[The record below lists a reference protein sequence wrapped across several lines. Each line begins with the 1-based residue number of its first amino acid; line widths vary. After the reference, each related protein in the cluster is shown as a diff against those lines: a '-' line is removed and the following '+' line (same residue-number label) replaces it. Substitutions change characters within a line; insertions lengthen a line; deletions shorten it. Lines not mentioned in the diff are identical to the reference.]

1 VKAALKAASV
11 TLGLSVR
18 ARNAWITDFEIML
31 SSTISTSGPK
41 NQ

>member
-1 VKAALKAASV
+1 VKAASAA
-11 TLGLSVR
+11 LGLSVR
-18 ARNAWITDFEIML
+18 AKNAWMTDFDIMF